1 MKDEDEYQE
10 YDERE
15 GCAVAASVISVWVVI
30 VAALIILFF
39 FSGCTNTKYV
49 PIESVRTEYVNADTT
64 AIFNRLRSYF
74 EALVQK
80 ETSRDSLIDRERETV
95 VLKEN
100 GDTAR
105 HDRERIVYV
114 SSHREKELEHELTR
128 RDSVIDKL
136 RTQLASVK
144 SDSIPIPYPVERKL
158 SRWEQAKM
166 DFGGMALGAVAVAI
180 CTAVIWIVRRFM
192 RR

>member
-1 MKDEDEYQE
+1 MKDEDEYQD
-10 YDERE
+10 YDEHE
-15 GCAVAASVISVWVVI
+15 GCAVAASVILTWAVI
-30 VAALIILFF
+30 MTALIILFC
-39 FSGCTNTKYV
+39 SSCTNTKYV
-49 PIESVRTEYVNADTT
+49 PMESVRTEYVNADTT

-74 EALVQK
+74 EARIQK

-114 SSHREKELEHELTR
+114 SSHREKELEHELSR
-128 RDSVIDKL
+128 RDSVIDNL

-144 SDSIPIPYPVERKL
+144 SDSIPMPYPVEREL

-166 DFGGMALGAVAVAI
+166 DFGGMALGAVVVAI
-180 CTAVIWIVRRFM
+180 CVAVVWCVRRFKVK
-192 RR
+192 

>member
-1 MKDEDEYQE
+1 MKDEDEYQD
-10 YDERE
+10 YDEHE
-15 GCAVAASVISVWVVI
+15 GCAVAASVISTWVII

-95 VLKEN
+95 VIKEN

-105 HDRERIVYV
+105 HDRERIMYV

-128 RDSVIDKL
+128 RDSVIDNL

-166 DFGGMALGAVAVAI
+166 DFGGMALGAVAVILIA
-180 CTAVIWIVRRFM
+180 AVVWLAKKFRK
-192 RR
+192 